1 MQSTMYDKLL
11 LLPLFQG
18 LCKEDFTS
26 ILEKVRLHFQKY
38 TAGSRIVKQ
47 GDYCN
52 NIIFILQGEI
62 RAESVDHT
70 YHYTIHET
78 LESPQIIEPYSL
90 FGMYPQYT
98 ASYYAHTNVNAI
110 TIDKAY
116 ILSELNK
123 YEIFQLNYLNML
135 SNRAQTIY
143 RKLKSPH
150 ASDNT
155 G

>member
-70 YHYTIHET
+70 YHYTIP
-78 LESPQIIEPYSL
+78 SVP
-90 FGMYPQYT
+90 
-98 ASYYAHTNVNAI
+98 
-110 TIDKAY
+110 D
-116 ILSELNK
+116 
-123 YEIFQLNYLNML
+123 
-135 SNRAQTIY
+135 
-143 RKLKSPH
+143 RKSVV
-150 ASDNT
+150 
-155 G
+155 

>member
-98 ASYYAHTNVNAI
+98 ASYYACLLYT
-110 TIDKAY
+110 
-116 ILSELNK
+116 
-123 YEIFQLNYLNML
+123 
-135 SNRAQTIY
+135 
-143 RKLKSPH
+143 SP
-150 ASDNT
+150 SPRDS
-155 G
+155 

>member
-78 LESPQIIEPYSL
+78 LESPQIIESL
-90 FGMYPQYT
+90 LT
-98 ASYYAHTNVNAI
+98 VWHVSAI
-110 TIDKAY
+110 YGIVLCTYK
-116 ILSELNK
+116 
-123 YEIFQLNYLNML
+123 M
-135 SNRAQTIY
+135 
-143 RKLKSPH
+143 
-150 ASDNT
+150 
-155 G
+155 